1 MKTIELPIEGM
12 TCQHC
17 VRSVTQALEDT
28 PGVKSAD
35 VSLARRRA
43 TVSLADAAVTR
54 EALAAAVIQAGY
66 RVPDAPAA
74 PRVVQIGLAPAPP
87 APPKTPPPPPEKV
100 AAQHELLDIEG
111 MHCASCISRV
121 EKALTS
127 VPGVSAAHAN
137 LATEQASVEF
147 DPRQATLEQMAAA
160 VAKAGYS
167 AKAAASL
174 TTAGADLASRTQR
187 ELAAWRR
194 RVIVGLVLLAPLT
207 ALHFWAHGSMASAGL
222 QLALATI
229 GQFYVG
235 WPFLVGALQRLRHG
249 GANMDTLVA
258 LGTGAAYLAGVAGF
272 VWQLHDTSMYFMDG
286 VMILA
291 FISLGK
297 YLEARSK
304 GRASQAIRKLLEL
317 APAEATVVRAGKD
330 VRAPI
335 AEVSVGETILVRPG
349 EKVPL
354 DAQVLTG
361 QSAVDQAWLT
371 GESIPVE
378 RGPGDEILAGT
389 INGQGSLTA
398 RVTRPAGGTAL
409 AQVIELVRKAQESKT
424 QIERLADRVVA
435 WFVPAV
441 LVIAAATLISW
452 IALAGDWQTGL
463 ACMVSVLVV
472 ACPCALGLATP
483 TAILVASGRGAEM
496 GILIKEAHALE
507 VAGQVTTVVLD
518 KTGTVTLG
526 EPRVLEL
533 VPLAPHTADE
543 LLAGAAAAER
553 LSQHPLAAAI
563 VAEAVDKGLEI
574 PPASDLQVIAGQGIV
589 ATAAGREIAVGNERL
604 LAARQIS
611 PTPIEPA
618 LSRIRAQGQTPL
630 IVARDRELLGLV
642 VVADVVAPHS
652 REAVAQLMAQG
663 LRVLLLTGDHR
674 TTAEAVAREVGI
686 NEVRAEVLPQDKQR
700 VVEELQR
707 NGQRVVMVG
716 DGINDAPALAA
727 ADLGM
732 AIGSGS
738 DIAIEAADVVL
749 VGSDLRAAPRTLT
762 LARATLRT
770 IKQNLAWAFLYNV
783 VLIPLAAGAFVPW
796 INLRLPAVAA
806 AAAMALSSVSVVTNS
821 LLLRA
826 RALDR

>member
-1 MKTIELPIEGM
+1 M

-17 VRSVTQALEDT
+17 VRSVTQALEEI
-28 PGVKSAD
+28 PGVERAD
-35 VSLARRRA
+35 VSLADRRA
-43 TVSLADAAVTR
+43 TVELSDASVTR
-54 EALAAAVIQAGY
+54 EVLAAAVMKAGY
-66 RVPDAPAA
+66 RVADAVAA
-74 PRVVQIGLAPAPP
+74 PQIVQISS
-87 APPKTPPPPPEKV
+87 PKVETR
-100 AAQHELLDIEG
+100 HELLDIEG

-127 VPGVSAAHAN
+127 VPGVAAAHAN

-147 DPRQATLEQMAAA
+147 DPQRASIAQMAEA
-160 VAKAGYS
+160 VAKAGYAAKQASNS
-167 AKAAASL
+167 AS
-174 TTAGADLASRTQR
+174 AGADLADRISR
-187 ELAAWRR
+187 ELTAWRR
-194 RVIVGLVLLAPLT
+194 RALVGLVLLAPLI
-207 ALHFWAHGSMASAGL
+207 ALHFWAHGSPGSL
-222 QLALATI
+222 WVQLALATI
-229 GQFYVG
+229 AQFYVG
-235 WPFLVGALQRLRHG
+235 GPFLVGSAQRLRHG

-258 LGTGAAYLAGVAGF
+258 LGTGAAYLAGVSSL
-272 VWQLHDTSMYFMDG
+272 VWPLHDTSMYFMDG

-304 GRASQAIRKLLEL
+304 GRASQAIRKLLDL
-317 APAEATVVRAGKD
+317 APAEATVIRQNKD
-330 VRAPI
+330 VRTPI

-354 DAQVLTG
+354 DAEVLTG

-371 GESIPVE
+371 GESLPVE

-409 AQVIELVRKAQESKT
+409 AQVIELVRRAQESKT

-435 WFVPAV
+435 WFVPLV
-441 LVIAAATLISW
+441 LLIAAVTLIAW
-452 IALAGDWQTGL
+452 GLAANDWLTGL

-518 KTGTVTLG
+518 KTGTITLG
-526 EPRVLEL
+526 EPRVVEVL
-533 VPLAPHTADE
+533 PMPRIGGDE
-543 LLAGAAAAER
+543 LLAVAAAAER

-563 VAEAVDKGLEI
+563 VAEATARGLEI
-574 PPASDLQVIAGQGIV
+574 PTASDLQVLAGKGIEAVVAGQK
-589 ATAAGREIAVGNERL
+589 IAVGNERL
-604 LAARQIS
+604 LAAAGIS
-611 PTPIEPA
+611 AAPIEA
-618 LSRIRAQGQTPL
+618 QLSQARARGQTPL
-630 IVARDRELLGLV
+630 VVARNGQLLGVV
-642 VVADVVAPHS
+642 VVADIVAPHS
-652 REAVAQLMAQG
+652 RQAVQQLLARG
-663 LRVLLLTGDHR
+663 LHVWLLSGDHR
-674 TTAEAVAREVGI
+674 TTAAAVAREVGI
-686 NEVRAEVLPQDKQR
+686 TEVRAEVLPQEKQQ
-700 VVEELQR
+700 VVQELQR
-707 NGQRVVMVG
+707 SGQRVAMVG

-727 ADLGM
+727 ADLGL

-738 DIAIEAADVVL
+738 DIAIEAADIVL
-749 VGSDLRAAPRTLT
+749 VGNDLQAVPRTLE

-783 VLIPLAAGAFVPW
+783 VLIPLAAGALVPLLG
-796 INLRLPAVAA
+796 IRLPAVAA

-826 RALDR
+826 RSLDRAP